1 MLRSLKH
8 YCFVLAQTH
17 YAPLCKK
24 VLQIKRTMSGSRRSC
39 CLVKLE
45 KEFGLSDESASVS
58 EKSTASFVSSGT
70 ALWHPHVNAKSGS
83 SSLVL
88 LSLPLLSAFCHK
100 LLIDSFVGDG
110 KTFFHVSGN
119 LKQFLSQVGVVLR
132 SYFWHQ
138 AQVCMSLARV
148 SDDTVL
154 KQRYEELA
162 LEFAQNALGL
172 VGKVDEPFSELV
184 ALRQN

>member
-1 MLRSLKH
+1 
-8 YCFVLAQTH
+8 
-17 YAPLCKK
+17 
-24 VLQIKRTMSGSRRSC
+24 
-39 CLVKLE
+39 
-45 KEFGLSDESASVS
+45 
-58 EKSTASFVSSGT
+58 
-70 ALWHPHVNAKSGS
+70 
-83 SSLVL
+83 
-88 LSLPLLSAFCHK
+88 
-100 LLIDSFVGDG
+100 VGDG

-162 LEFAQNALGL
+162 LEFAQNAGDER
-172 VGKVDEPFSELV
+172 GVDRSPS
-184 ALRQN
+184 RRY

>member
-1 MLRSLKH
+1 
-8 YCFVLAQTH
+8 VLAQTH

-24 VLQIKRTMSGSRRSC
+24 VLQIKRTMSGSRRNC

-45 KEFGLSDESASVS
+45 KEFDLSDESASVS

-70 ALWHPHVNAKSGS
+70 ALWHPHVNAKSGR

-110 KTFFHVSGN
+110 KTFSCIGELEAVFVSSGCRVAFVFLASSTGVHV
-119 LKQFLSQVGVVLR
+119 
-132 SYFWHQ
+132 
-138 AQVCMSLARV
+138 ACAR
-148 SDDTVL
+148 
-154 KQRYEELA
+154 KRRYGA
-162 LEFAQNALGL
+162 
-172 VGKVDEPFSELV
+172 
-184 ALRQN
+184 